1 MVQNIAIVGLN
12 RSQAYEVGKLL
23 AEELD
28 MHFFDCL
35 ELFEFDNIPR
45 TFPMMLEEFGEKYYR
60 QKEKG
65 MLKYAAGFNECIIN
79 LECGVAESKSKLET
93 VKSNCLLI
101 YLHAPASKIKKKIEK
116 VKYATKYEKKFFD
129 VSLEKVNAR
138 IKALK
143 EEADIV
149 VPAIQGSALKLCSEI
164 LRKIKA
170 YYNVQ

>member
-12 RSQAYEVGKLL
+12 RSQSYEVGKQL

-45 TFPMMLEEFGEKYYR
+45 SFETMLEEFGEKYYR

-65 MLKYAAGFNECIIN
+65 MLKYASGFNECIIN
-79 LECGVAESKSKLET
+79 LECGIADSKSKFDII
-93 VKSNCLLI
+93 KSNCLLI
-101 YLHAPASKIKKKIEK
+101 YLHSPASKIKKKLEK
-116 VKYATKYEKKFFD
+116 AKYTNKYLKKFYN
-129 VSLEKVNAR
+129 VSIDKVNAR

-143 EEADIV
+143 ENADII
-149 VPAIQGSALKLCSEI
+149 VPAVQGSSLKICSEI

-170 YYNVQ
+170 YYNVV